1 MMMKK
6 QEPLPPEPEC
16 ECENPGFC
24 ERYQINQTPLGHGVC
39 TGKGSENV
47 PCSPEKSQRYR
58 RKWRLD
64 VIRVCQSTPPSA
76 IEKARNAAK
85 AAAKHILDNFRR
97 TPAEELKVRE
107 AICLVCE
114 MNSGHKDQELGTCQH
129 KKCGCPLKRGQLLGI
144 GLPKPSKL
152 ELPTEKCPLG
162 YWGVC

>member
-6 QEPLPPEPEC
+6 QNLPLEPEC

-39 TGKGSENV
+39 TGKGSENA

-64 VIRVCQSTPPSA
+64 VIRMCQNNPPSVVER
-76 IEKARNAAK
+76 IRNAAK
-85 AAAKHILDNFRR
+85 AAAKHVLDNFRR
-97 TPAEELKVRE
+97 TPPEELKVRE
-107 AICLVCE
+107 AICSVCD
-114 MNSGHKDQELGTCQH
+114 MNSDKDKKELGVCLH

-152 ELPTEKCPLG
+152 EIPTEKCPLG